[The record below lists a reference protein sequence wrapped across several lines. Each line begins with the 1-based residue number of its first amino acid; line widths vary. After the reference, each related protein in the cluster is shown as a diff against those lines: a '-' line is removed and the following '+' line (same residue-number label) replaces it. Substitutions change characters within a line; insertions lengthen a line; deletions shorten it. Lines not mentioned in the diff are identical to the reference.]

1 MKNHND
7 IYNILGKLNSLKP
20 QEPAKDSILKTLN
33 ESAAPTQQDV
43 VQSLNEKYQG
53 WKKTVAAVKAGG
65 ADNPEAVAAA
75 IGRKK
80 YGKEKFQKAA
90 AAGKKLGESA
100 KPDFLDMDK
109 DGNKKEPMKTAVKDK
124 KKVNEYFHFDTKTG
138 KNQGSGDELE
148 RRSKLGKDPLI
159 KHGKEYKEK
168 HKHGDMYKVAGP
180 KGALPEQQVAET
192 LRLQGKVDHSNYSY
206 SRDSGYTAKIFKDP
220 EWNEYVVKYYKDG
233 QVLPSDTWTHTD
245 DIEDAHNTAMAE
257 IKFMASRS
265 GEEQVDEAEMDE
277 DMLSPKQ
284 KKIAGLRPPPDKI
297 DGKDLAAAAGKKLG
311 EEYQTEAVIP
321 KGIRSNPQ
329 KLQAYVDELKR
340 EFNNLNRF
348 ARDEGMGSYRERKR
362 DDPDHW
368 TTTDQDKIMDALNQ
382 AKALGV
388 VPSKPGAG
396 KYVSVGD
403 QLRSDSRGTMGGG
416 LREADAN
423 DLAALRAGKK
433 KTEGSKVDQNKDG
446 KNDWE
451 DVKIARMK
459 ASGAMKEDE
468 FDSHDSGEYDREGDM
483 AKDDIHTIVRHA
495 EALEQILG
503 DQENM
508 PEWVQAKLAKIQGMM
523 TAVDDYMQTQHERD
537 EEMTTGEEG
546 MHEGEYQDKVNKSK
560 IPAFQRKAKGGD
572 DWKLSQADL
581 DDEASQSPT
590 GRAGLE
596 KLKQRMRDQGV
607 MEGEV
612 IKTKT
617 GLIHKGTYGSDYE
630 DPESKEDGAA
640 PKKKGRPAKAKQEPR
655 VTKGAWKHK
664 KKVDETRKPVKLDTF
679 VEDTMKELDNLLV
692 MEKAVSQQQQK
703 FMGMVYAAKKGGKPA
718 SKDVAKAAK
727 GMSKKD
733 AKDFASTKHKDLPKK
748 VSEGVN
754 FAEMMK
760 EQHQS
765 VEEMLQEL
773 NAHLEEYKRTG
784 HMSDRLRDALDV
796 HRHSKKSHS
805 TVSAMAHKPEHEH
818 SHDMDMHA
826 HHELDELARLA
837 GLSSVN
843 EASCNMTAEG
853 EMCPKHGFAEC
864 WSGGMMESKGEKPD
878 FLDADKDGDKDES
891 MKQAFADKKKNPFG
905 NKKAMDESKCP
916 DCGMDPC
923 DCDHEDDK
931 EQVDECGMP
940 GNMSNS
946 QESGMNINSS
956 MDTKTGRKTLSVT
969 ADGEAAEDLAQMLK
983 MAGLGGHHEPEH
995 VAHEIPKIVAIGH
1008 TEGMMEA
1015 FANEP
1020 NEEYADIDTL
1030 NDQGQDLNRK
1040 KKQYADKPKAGD
1052 NPMATKEDIQ
1062 LETHLAKLYDSIK
1075 VKARK

>member
-20 QEPAKDSILKTLN
+20 QEAPKENILKSLN
-33 ESAAPTQQDV
+33 ESAPAPADV
-43 VQSLNEKYQG
+43 AKSLNEKYHN
-53 WKKTVAAVKAGG
+53 WKQTVAAVK
-65 ADNPEAVAAA
+65 E
-75 IGRKK
+75 
-80 YGKEKFQKAA
+80 GK
-90 AAGKKLGESA
+90 GS

-109 DGNKKEPMKTAVKDK
+109 DGNKKEPMKKAVKDK
-124 KKVNEYFHFDTKTG
+124 KKVNEYFHFDTKAS
-138 KNQGSGDELE
+138 KNQGPGDELE
-148 RRSKLGKDPLI
+148 RRSKLGKNPLV

-180 KGALPEQQVAET
+180 KGPLPEEQMTET

-265 GEEQVDEAEMDE
+265 SKEQVDEVSDQTAYAVNQARAAQHFAAKDTADAAHKSWASGDNSSMKQAQNVSTTAQAARDAKSKLSRNTELQKSRGDRLGKQMYEPATGQSRTAPQSMGTADGGLTRMKKPAQQMNHNYEESLEMDE
-277 DMLSPKQ
+277 DMLTPKQ
-284 KKIAGLRPPPDKI
+284 KKFAKLAPPPDKI
-297 DGKDLAAAAGKKLG
+297 TYADKIAGAKKTNEDLPPGA
-311 EEYQTEAVIP
+311 TP
-321 KGIRSNPQ
+321 
-329 KLQAYVDELKR
+329 D
-340 EFNNLNRF
+340 
-348 ARDEGMGSYRERKR
+348 DEG
-362 DDPDHW
+362 
-368 TTTDQDKIMDALNQ
+368 
-382 AKALGV
+382 
-388 VPSKPGAG
+388 
-396 KYVSVGD
+396 
-403 QLRSDSRGTMGGG
+403 
-416 LREADAN
+416 
-423 DLAALRAGKK
+423 
-433 KTEGSKVDQNKDG
+433 
-446 KNDWE
+446 
-451 DVKIARMK
+451 
-459 ASGAMKEDE
+459 
-468 FDSHDSGEYDREGDM
+468 EYGNEGDM

-572 DWKLSQADL
+572 WKMSTKDL
-581 DDEASQSPT
+581 DDEASKSPT
-590 GRAGLE
+590 SRAGLE
-596 KLKQRMRDQGV
+596 KAKQRMRDQGM
-607 MEGEV
+607 MEGFPTVDDAKKRAEQERG
-612 IKTKT
+612 T
-617 GLIHKGTYGSDYE
+617 GKFDKQATSTGTRYTRKSDTYA
-630 DPESKEDGAA
+630 DDDSSDTASSDA

-664 KKVDETRKPVKLDTF
+664 KVAETKKPVKLDTF
-679 VEDTMKELDNLLV
+679 VEDTMKELENLLV

-733 AKDFASTKHKDLPKK
+733 AKDFASTKHKGLPKK

-796 HRHSKKSHS
+796 HRHSTKSHN
-805 TVSAMAHKPEHEH
+805 TVSAMARDPEHEH
-818 SHDMDMHA
+818 SHDMDLHA

-864 WSGGMMESKGEKPD
+864 WSGGMMESKGSKPD
-878 FLDADKDGDKDES
+878 FLDADKDGDKKEP
-891 MKQAFADKKKNPFG
+891 MKKAFADKKANPFG
-905 NKKAMDESKCP
+905 NKKTVDESKCP

-940 GNMSNS
+940 GSMSPVGS
-946 QESGMNINSS
+946 MGHEAESGMNISGS
-956 MDTKTGRKTLSVT
+956 MDTKTGRKTLTVT

-995 VAHEIPKIVAIGH
+995 IAQEVPKIVAIGH

-1020 NEEYADIDTL
+1020 NEEYADAYSL

-1052 NPMATKEDIQ
+1052 NPMATKEDVQ
-1062 LETHLAKLYDSIK
+1062 LETHLSRLYDSIK
-1075 VKARK
+1075 IKTRK